1 VHVRKKTKRNKS
13 IPYSGLEEKEE
24 NRETWVGKIKDFSII
39 FAIRVERMKRRE
51 KIYTFWTLLERG
63 ISMSIREEKK
73 NIYIYIYKY
82 VMFFKFELNRIP

>member
-51 KIYTFWTLLERG
+51 KIYTFGTLLERG
-63 ISMSIREEKK
+63 ISMSIREEK
-73 NIYIYIYKY
+73 YIYIY